1 VLRENLLPSAF
12 RLPPSAFRLRAPR
25 FGGLTPA
32 EAREVSVGR
41 VAGGERIKFDYLSV
55 TVSNSA
61 GNTISRS
68 SQSSE

>member
-1 VLRENLLPSAF
+1 MLRENLLPWA
-12 RLPPSAFRLRAPR
+12 SAFRLRAPR
-25 FGGLTPA
+25 FGGLKPA
-32 EAREVSVGR
+32 EAREASVGR
-41 VAGGERIKFDYLSV
+41 VAGGKRIKFDYLSV